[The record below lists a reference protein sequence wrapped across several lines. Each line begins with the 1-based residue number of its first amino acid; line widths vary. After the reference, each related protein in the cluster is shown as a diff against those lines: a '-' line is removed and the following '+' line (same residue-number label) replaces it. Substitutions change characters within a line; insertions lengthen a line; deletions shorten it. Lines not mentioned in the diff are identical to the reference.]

1 MPETNSSSS
10 HSLAI
15 FKNNPNKTQLTI
27 NLESDNSV
35 MIPDYSRGDFGW
47 GWDYILD
54 PAMRACY
61 VISCISNLYRGKKR
75 DELRE
80 KFENIIKDY
89 TGATKVKYEWAKD
102 DNLLKIYEFAP
113 SVDHQSIGD
122 MYDKISI
129 SDDSMRDFIFSNQS
143 YLLIGGEDIE
153 PLDILLS
160 NNPEAENKVKII
172 FYTGSTGIGKDLE
185 IPFVGWPGGEKIRR
199 KISDLCSYIYY
210 SSKDNTF
217 KLTLIYANYFFRD
230 KDPREDEDYTEYNI
244 VYEENI
250 VKFYKRSSFSENC
263 LPWERDFSGIE
274 DYKELKFDV
283 IRL

>member
-27 NLESDNSV
+27 NLDSDNSV
-35 MIPDYSRGDFGW
+35 TIPDYNCGDFGW

-153 PLDILLS
+153 PLNILLS

-185 IPFVGWPGGEKIRR
+185 ISFVEWPGGEKIRR

-210 SSKDNTF
+210 SLKDSTF
-217 KLTLIYANYFFRD
+217 KLTSIYANYFFRD
-230 KDPREDEDYTEYNI
+230 RDPRDNEDYTEYSI

-263 LPWERDFSGIE
+263 LPWEKDFSGIE